1 MGLLHKLLT
10 EHTITNSYQMETR
23 SMNRYTFKR
32 HRFPPQVI
40 ALKRIVNPG
49 KGFYTPPENPP

>member
-1 MGLLHKLLT
+1 
-10 EHTITNSYQMETR
+10 
-23 SMNRYTFKR
+23 MNRYTFKR

-49 KGFYTPPENPP
+49 KGFYTPPENPRAEIRLVDQMFGIAA